1 MKYTNLQ
8 LQTYFDI
15 LNEVASKVTGKLAYF
30 VTKNA
35 RVISNELNEYTTI
48 RNDNIRKY
56 GQEIDGQIKLAYDS
70 PEYTDFCKVMA
81 EYDNIELD
89 VKILKVKPEDLY
101 TSQLNAVEMD
111 RLSFMIDE
119 EEEDA

>member
-15 LNEVASKVTGKLAYF
+15 LNEVASKVTGKLAYL

-70 PEYTDFCKVMA
+70 PGYADFCKVMA

-89 VKILKVKPEDLY
+89 VKILKAKPEDLY
-101 TSQLNAVEMD
+101 TSQLNAIEMD

>member
-15 LNEVASKVTGKLAYF
+15 LNEVASKVTGKLAYL

-35 RVISNELNEYTTI
+35 RVISNELNEYTII

-89 VKILKVKPEDLY
+89 VKILKAKPEDLY

-119 EEEDA
+119 EEDA

>member
-15 LNEVASKVTGKLAYF
+15 LNEVASKVTGKLAYL

-89 VKILKVKPEDLY
+89 VKILKAKPEDLY

-111 RLSFMIDE
+111 RLSFMIND
-119 EEEDA
+119 EEDA